1 MRQLLRETQKNDM
14 ILDIKAI
21 TRGKMETTATT
32 TKCFLERINRKR
44 DIMQLRILTIK
55 QLSGLQF
62 KYSNKNL
69 CSGYYKEKQKKTVSE
84 NSMRDQL
91 ADPNKG

>member
-1 MRQLLRETQKNDM
+1 MRSLSPEVDWPIISFSDSNNKIIDSYMRQLLRETQKNDM

-32 TKCFLERINRKR
+32 AKCFLERINRKR

-55 QLSGLQF
+55 
-62 KYSNKNL
+62 
-69 CSGYYKEKQKKTVSE
+69 
-84 NSMRDQL
+84 
-91 ADPNKG
+91 

>member
-1 MRQLLRETQKNDM
+1 MRSLSPEVDWPIISFRDSNNKIIDSYMRQLLRETQKNDM

-55 QLSGLQF
+55 
-62 KYSNKNL
+62 
-69 CSGYYKEKQKKTVSE
+69 
-84 NSMRDQL
+84 
-91 ADPNKG
+91 

>member
-1 MRQLLRETQKNDM
+1 MRSLSPEVDWPIISFRDSNNKIIDSYMRQLLRETQKNDM

-32 TKCFLERINRKR
+32 AKCFLERINRKR

-55 QLSGLQF
+55 
-62 KYSNKNL
+62 
-69 CSGYYKEKQKKTVSE
+69 
-84 NSMRDQL
+84 
-91 ADPNKG
+91 

>member
-1 MRQLLRETQKNDM
+1 M
-14 ILDIKAI
+14 
-21 TRGKMETTATT
+21 
-32 TKCFLERINRKR
+32 NRKR
-44 DIMQLRILTIK
+44 DIMQLIILTII
-55 QLSGLQF
+55 QSGRLQF

-69 CSGYYKEKQKKTVSE
+69 AQATTRKSKKTISE